1 MASLA
6 IASIVVS
13 AVGAG
18 VSYYGS
24 QQQAKATER
33 VAAYNAKVQE
43 NEAIQQD
50 MEMREQISRQR
61 RENKRLL
68 ASQRAGVAASGIE
81 LTGSPLEV
89 LGANAANLE
98 LRNQDMARQATLGVM
113 RGQSQAKAT
122 IWEGAQQ
129 AKGIRT
135 QAAGTLLS
143 DAGKLAWSTYT
154 TGQGQGWWK

>member
-1 MASLA
+1 MPA
-6 IASIVVS
+6 IPVIALEVS

-33 VAAYNAKVQE
+33 TAKYNAKVQE
-43 NEAIQQD
+43 NAAIQQD
-50 MEMREQISRQR
+50 MEMREQISRTR

-68 ASQRAGVAASGIE
+68 ASQRAGVATSGIE
-81 LTGSPLEV
+81 LTGSPLEI

-98 LRNQDMARQATLGVM
+98 LQAQDMARQATLGLM
-113 RGQSQAKAT
+113 RGKAQAKAT
-122 IWEGAQQ
+122 IWEGKQQ

-143 DAGKLAWSTYT
+143 DAGKIGMSAY
-154 TGQGQGWWK
+154 GQYGPKA

>member
-6 IASIVVS
+6 VAALVVS

-33 VAAYNAKVQE
+33 VAKYNAKVQE

-50 MEMREQISRQR
+50 MEMREQISRTR

-81 LTGSPLEV
+81 MTGSPLEV

-98 LRNQDMARQATLGVM
+98 LQAQDMARQSTLGVM
-113 RGQSQAKAT
+113 RGQTQAKAT
-122 IWEGAQQ
+122 IWEGKQQ

-143 DAGKLAWSTYT
+143 DAGKVAGGVYS
-154 TGQGQGWWK
+154 TGQTKGYWK

>member
-1 MASLA
+1 MPALLVASL
-6 IASIVVS
+6 VVS
-13 AVGAG
+13 AVGAYT
-18 VSYYGS
+18 SYQGA
-24 QQQAKATER
+24 QQQAKATKQ

-50 MEMREQISRQR
+50 MEMREQINRTR

-81 LTGSPLEV
+81 LSGSPLEV
-89 LGANAANLE
+89 LGANAASLE
-98 LRNQDMARQATLGVM
+98 LRAQDMARQSTLGVM
-113 RGQSQAKAT
+113 RGQTQAKAT
-122 IWEGAQQ
+122 IWEGNQT

-143 DAGKLAWSTYT
+143 DAGRIAGSAYSAYGSYSKN
-154 TGQGQGWWK
+154 